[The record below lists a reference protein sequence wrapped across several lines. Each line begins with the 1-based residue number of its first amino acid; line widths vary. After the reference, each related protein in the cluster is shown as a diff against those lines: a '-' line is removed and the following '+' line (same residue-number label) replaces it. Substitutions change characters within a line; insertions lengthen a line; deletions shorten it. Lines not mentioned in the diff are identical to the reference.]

1 MKKYEEL
8 GKRTVNLLERT
19 KKNADKYGIERK
31 LLDNYLRN
39 IKDDQEYMKEWEE
52 QLNEFELELNK
63 V

>member
-19 KKNADKYGIERK
+19 KQNADKYGKERK

>member
-8 GKRTVNLLERT
+8 GKRTVSLLERT
-19 KKNADKYGIERK
+19 KKNADKYGKERK

-39 IKDDQEYMKEWEE
+39 IKDDQDYMKEWEE
-52 QLNEFELELNK
+52 QLDEFELELNK

>member
-19 KKNADKYGIERK
+19 KKNADKYSKERK

>member
-8 GKRTVNLLERT
+8 GKRTVKLLERT
-19 KKNADKYGIERK
+19 KKNADKYGKERK

>member
-8 GKRTVNLLERT
+8 GKRTVILLERT
-19 KKNADKYGIERK
+19 KKKADKYGKERK
-31 LLDNYLRN
+31 MLDNYLRN

-52 QLNEFELELNK
+52 QLDKFELELNK

>member
-8 GKRTVNLLERT
+8 GKRTVSLLERT
-19 KKNADKYGIERK
+19 KKKADKYGKERK

-39 IKDDQEYMKEWEE
+39 IKDDQDYMKEWEE
-52 QLNEFELELNK
+52 QLDEFELELNK

>member
-19 KKNADKYGIERK
+19 KKNADKYGKERK

-39 IKDDQEYMKEWEE
+39 IKDDQEYIKEWEE

-63 V
+63 F

>member
-19 KKNADKYGIERK
+19 KKNSDKYGKERK

>member
-19 KKNADKYGIERK
+19 KKNADKYGKERK

>member
-8 GKRTVNLLERT
+8 GKRTVNLLERK
-19 KKNADKYGIERK
+19 KKNADKYGKERK

>member
-19 KKNADKYGIERK
+19 KKNADKYGKERN

>member
-1 MKKYEEL
+1 MQKYEEL

-19 KKNADKYGIERK
+19 KKNADKYGKERK

>member
-19 KKNADKYGIERK
+19 KKNADKYGKERK

-39 IKDDQEYMKEWEE
+39 IKDDQDYMKEWEE
-52 QLNEFELELNK
+52 QLDEFELELNK

>member
-19 KKNADKYGIERK
+19 KKNADKYGKERK

-39 IKDDQEYMKEWEE
+39 IKDDQEYMKEWEK

>member
-8 GKRTVNLLERT
+8 GKKTVNLLERT
-19 KKNADKYGIERK
+19 KKNADKYGKERK

>member
-8 GKRTVNLLERT
+8 GKRTVILLEKT
-19 KKNADKYGIERK
+19 KKKADKYGKERK

-39 IKDDQEYMKEWEE
+39 IKDDQDYMKEWEE
-52 QLNEFELELNK
+52 QLDELELELNK

>member
-19 KKNADKYGIERK
+19 KKNADKYGKERK
-31 LLDNYLRN
+31 LVDNYLRN

>member
-19 KKNADKYGIERK
+19 KKNADKYGKERK

-52 QLNEFELELNK
+52 QLNELELEFNK

>member
-19 KKNADKYGIERK
+19 KKNADKYGKERK

-39 IKDDQEYMKEWEE
+39 IKDDREYMKEWEE